1 VQTPQKLSLPKNL
14 SHCFAVSLD
23 AVSRQVFS
31 SAGLVVPNS
40 VVHCVFNAT
49 CSISTHSCLLVGSCE
64 YTGVKASVNKSS
76 RLSFVAMTIVPQL
89 YDGSGGSVPPMSKLP
104 QDSFVQVNQVK
115 KNCKEN
121 CPEKR

>member
-1 VQTPQKLSLPKNL
+1 
-14 SHCFAVSLD
+14 
-23 AVSRQVFS
+23 
-31 SAGLVVPNS
+31 
-40 VVHCVFNAT
+40 
-49 CSISTHSCLLVGSCE
+49 
-64 YTGVKASVNKSS
+64 
-76 RLSFVAMTIVPQL
+76 MTIVPQL